1 MRKASSRFASAA
13 DLQSSAA
20 RQHSFKLR
28 LLALAALVLFCFSL
42 LAWRWVVLQVLR
54 RETYAAQAESNRTA
68 LVPVPPSRGMIT
80 DRNGIVLAS
89 NYSAYTL
96 ELIPKKVDDIAATI
110 DALARIIPI
119 SEADRKRFNR
129 LRQESKD
136 YEPIPLRYRLDDE
149 EISRLAT
156 RLYEFPGVEINARLY
171 RYYPYGELS
180 SHVIGYIGRINQEE
194 KRKLEDS
201 EDALNYRGTTH
212 IGKLGIEQSYESV
225 LHGTSGSERME
236 VTSSGHVVRS
246 LASLPATPGRNVV
259 LSIDIRLQKMVED
272 LFGKRRGALVAIDP
286 RDGQI
291 LAMVSKPTFDGNLF
305 VDGIDQENWKA
316 LNESINKPLLNR
328 ALRGTYPPG
337 STYKPFMALAAL
349 ETGARTAGTV
359 VYDPGYWMYGNHRF
373 RGHATGPVNM
383 HRSIVQSSNAYYYSL
398 AHQMG
403 VQAIHDFMKP
413 LGFGQRTGIDMEG
426 ELRGVLPSPEW
437 KRNAYKRPQQQ
448 KWLPGETISL
458 GIGQGYNHFTMLQ
471 LAHALAT
478 VVNGGTSYTPHLALY
493 LQDPLTQA
501 QQAPEL
507 APPVKLGYKKQ
518 HIDLIKNAMV
528 GVTKEGTS
536 RGVFAGADYVSG
548 GKTGTAQAVTIR
560 QNQRY
565 NAAALAE
572 HKRDHSLY
580 VAFAPVDKPVI
591 AIAVIV
597 ENAGFGAAAAAPL
610 ARRVLDYWL
619 LGQYPSPEDIAAT
632 QQGRSSA
639 PIGQRRLV
647 AQMPWPPANMSAMP
661 AAAVA
666 MPVRGAAAGAPQ
678 QPAWATA
685 LPGSTMHGQLN
696 HAQLNPVQANGATA
710 HAPAAAGVGAGT
722 ESGAGAGAAAARAS
736 TSTPAPAGAASV
748 ASSAAAPRYVPPPSV
763 QAVTALF
770 VRNQQQAASAA
781 QAASQGAAASVPPST
796 LSSMPLPVR
805 APAPAATPAPNRGT
819 ARGAALNPAPA
830 SAQAASAAAATA
842 RP

>member
-13 DLQSSAA
+13 DLQGSAA
-20 RQHSFKLR
+20 RQRSFRLR
-28 LLALAALVLFCFSL
+28 VLALAVLVLFCFSL

-68 LVPVPPSRGMIT
+68 LVPVPPSRGTIM

-119 SEADRKRFNR
+119 SEADRRRFNR

-180 SHVIGYIGRINQEE
+180 SHVIGYIGRINQDE
-194 KRKLEDS
+194 KRELEES

-225 LHGTSGSERME
+225 LHGTSGSERLE

-246 LASLPATPGRNVV
+246 LASQPATPGRNVV

-373 RGHATGPVNM
+373 RGHATGSVNM

-413 LGFGQRTGIDMEG
+413 LGFGQRTGIDMNG
-426 ELRGVLPSPEW
+426 EMRGVLPSPEW

-458 GIGQGYNHFTMLQ
+458 GIGQGYNNFTMLQ
-471 LAHALAT
+471 LAHALAS
-478 VVNGGTSYTPHLALY
+478 VVNGGTSHTPHLALY
-493 LQDPLTQA
+493 LQDPVTQA
-501 QQAPEL
+501 QEVPER
-507 APPVKLGYKKQ
+507 APPVNLGYKKQ

-591 AIAVIV
+591 AVAVIV
-597 ENAGFGAAAAAPL
+597 ENAGFGAAAAAPI

-647 AQMPWPPANMSAMP
+647 AQMPWPPANVSAMP
-661 AAAVA
+661 AVA
-666 MPVRGAAAGAPQ
+666 MVMPVRGAAAGAGIAPR
-678 QPAWATA
+678 QPAWAPA
-685 LPGSTMHGQLN
+685 LPGSAASNAASGRGH
-696 HAQLNPVQANGATA
+696 GATP
-710 HAPAAAGVGAGT
+710 APAVAGT
-722 ESGAGAGAAAARAS
+722 VAATPAPSSSAPLPASAGAAA
-736 TSTPAPAGAASV
+736 V

-770 VRNQQQAASAA
+770 VRNQQQAASVAR
-781 QAASQGAAASVPPST
+781 AASQGAAAFAAQ
-796 LSSMPLPVR
+796 
-805 APAPAATPAPNRGT
+805 APAAAATPAPISAT
-819 ARGAALNPAPA
+819 SAPA
-830 SAQAASAAAATA
+830 SVPTPAPTPVQMASAATA